1 MIRYRMENAF
11 LLSATKAAWSTASSR
26 SSSPLAVAISAI
38 FLAILFRS
46 STCDSEKEIPEM
58 CIFPVLSTDPFYEGR
73 PSCFIFG
80 KKQQPVPQD
89 GELQGDR
96 GMIHHGDIHLE
107 TYIPPE

>member
-1 MIRYRMENAF
+1 MSRYRTENAF
-11 LLSATKAAWSTASSR
+11 LLSEKNAAWSTAISR
-26 SSSPLAVAISAI
+26 SISPRAIAISAI
-38 FLAILFRS
+38 FLAILFLS
-46 STCDSEKEIPEM
+46 STAASEKEIPEM